1 MVSEV
6 GVTLSGRG
14 IVVGIG
20 SVEVWKCGSVSGGV
34 SVEVCGGVEVWVGV
48 TGRV

>member
-1 MVSEV
+1 MSEV

-20 SVEVWKCGSVSGGV
+20 SVEVCKCECKCGSVSGGV
-34 SVEVCGGVEVWVGV
+34 
-48 TGRV
+48 